1 MLTTAIDIGFIM
13 VIKIAD
19 IGNET
24 ASLKFELLVLQ
35 VTITM
40 TPTNDITRQN
50 VYRKVSLS
58 LRNMFPSI
66 AVNRGIMFVIK
77 DIRTNGRILV
87 I

>member
-24 ASLKFELLVLQ
+24 ASLKFELLFLP
-35 VTITM
+35 VTMTM

-58 LRNMFPSI
+58 LRNMFASI
-66 AVNRGIMFVIK
+66 AVNRGIMFFIK
-77 DIRTNGRILV
+77 DIMIKAY
-87 I
+87 